1 MIIYLK
7 VGVVLFSIFDS
18 MGFLFAK
25 VSERMM
31 EKFNSELIPY
41 EIDSKEFGLLTVI
54 TSMPNSTQQQV
65 GEVLHVDRST
75 MVKKV
80 DHLESLGYLIRVKN
94 TVDRRTYNLQLTAEG
109 DQVLKEL
116 WPTLISCERSVLSA
130 LTDEEIKK
138 TSNIFIEL
146 VKKSY

>member
-7 VGVVLFSIFDS
+7 VGVFLFSIFDS
-18 MGFLFAK
+18 MGFLFTK
-25 VSERMM
+25 VTELMI

-54 TSMPNSTQQQV
+54 TSMPNATQQQV

-94 TVDRRTYNLQLTAEG
+94 TIDRRTYNLQLTTKSEKM
-109 DQVLKEL
+109 LKEL
-116 WPTLISCERSVLSA
+116 WPTLIDCERSVLSA
-130 LTDEEIKK
+130 LTDQEIKK
-138 TSNIFIEL
+138 LSNTFINAVRE
-146 VKKSY
+146 